1 MNELLAY
8 AILLCEGIVSDDVF
22 NRRLDEIFL
31 ENPNDEVLLELECM
45 ENAEKAAASVRARF
59 DYSNLDKERFGRAM
73 MKELS
78 EYCRSCGI
86 TERFG
91 KKMYLLWESL
101 PGCVQDEE
109 PFSIFTYAD
118 DPLSWGDERQSR
130 EIYEKAFGYYDQ
142 MLKGEH

>member
-8 AILLCEGIVSDDVF
+8 AILLCERIVSDEFF
-22 NRRLDEIFL
+22 NARLDEMFL
-31 ENPNDEVLLELECM
+31 KASNSDLLELECM
-45 ENAEKAAASVRARF
+45 GNAEKAAASVRARF
-59 DYSNLDKERFGRAM
+59 DYCKLDKERFGRAM
-73 MKELS
+73 MKELN

-109 PFSIFTYAD
+109 PFSILTYAD
-118 DPLSWGDERQSR
+118 DPLSWGDEQQSR
-130 EIYEKAFGYYDQ
+130 EIYEKAFGYYDR
-142 MLKGEH
+142 MPKGEY